1 MNMIRDVQDWAI
13 EKGIYRKSTA
23 TTQATMMYIEL
34 GEFADA
40 MLKDSPDVEKQTE
53 LGDVIVCLINY
64 LTMMERADDLKQLN
78 RTLNN
83 YHTPNSNDS
92 YSNSDLLVGFMYA
105 DDTTTFI
112 RSFIPMY
119 ARAVNSTPV
128 ECLRLAYNKIINR
141 TGKMINGKFVKST
154 DL

>member
-1 MNMIRDVQDWAI
+1 MIGNVQDWAI

-23 TTQATMMYIEL
+23 TIQATMMYIEL

-40 MLKDSPDVEKQTE
+40 MLKDLPDVEKQTE
-53 LGDVIVCLINY
+53 LGDVMVYLINY
-64 LTMMERADDLKQLN
+64 LTMMEDSDRLKEVRHLLN
-78 RTLNN
+78 DEYDEDQGYER
-83 YHTPNSNDS
+83 
-92 YSNSDLLVGFMYA
+92 SDLLVGFMYA

-128 ECLRLAYNKIINR
+128 DCLRLAYNKISKR
-141 TGKMINGKFVKST
+141 TGEMRNGKFVKSA